1 MNRISFKAAALALL
15 LGASA
20 FAREG
25 VIYGP
30 KKIDSPPMALLAGKV
45 IPVTSDPIPDGVV
58 LIRDS
63 KILAVGP
70 RDKVKIPPGFKV
82 IEMPRALLFPG
93 FIEAHEHMGS
103 RTSRRMYDLNDMIQQ
118 INPGLRVLDF
128 ITTDH
133 PEIKRARAG
142 GVTTVIFIPG
152 SGTNLS
158 GWGVLMKTWGR
169 TAREALVR
177 FPGVLKVAQAGNPE
191 RPFGDLGSGRMGM
204 NALLRHIYTEGRNYT
219 KAWDDYE
226 SGKTR
231 KKPAFDPSL
240 ELFRDLFHHKFP
252 VCVHTQIYQPVLSTL
267 RICGDEFGLW
277 YYPTHSTFDAYKLAK
292 EVKKRG
298 VFINCGPR
306 KYYFDRKTW
315 EMVGFDREWW
325 KVLGDDMLSSNTD
338 APIVPLEELPLQAA
352 MASRLGLPPEVAIR
366 GITINN
372 ARLLGVEK
380 RMGSIEKG
388 KDADLVFWTGD
399 PLDPE
404 SHVLMTIVNG
414 HIAYDPDRDGRLF

>member
-1 MNRISFKAAALALL
+1 MSRILTKAAALALL
-15 LGASA
+15 LASA
-20 FAREG
+20 VAGKDRI
-25 VIYGP
+25 IYGP
-30 KKIDSPPMALLAGKV
+30 DRIDSPPMALVAGKV
-45 IPVTSDPIPDGVV
+45 IPVTSDPIPGGVV

-63 KILAVGP
+63 KILEVGP

-82 IEMPRALLFPG
+82 IEMPDALLFPG

-103 RTSRRMYDLNDMIQQ
+103 RTSARMYDLNDMIQQ

-133 PEIKRARAG
+133 PEIEKARAG
-142 GVTTVIFIPG
+142 GITTIIFIPG

-177 FPGVLKVAQAGNPE
+177 YPGVLKIAQAGNPE

-204 NALLRHIYTEGRNYT
+204 NALLRHIFTEGKAYAR
-219 KAWDDYE
+219 AWDDYE
-226 SGKTR
+226 KGKTGKR
-231 KKPAFDPSL
+231 PPFVPSL
-240 ELFRDLFHHKFP
+240 ESFRDLFHHRFP
-252 VCVHTQIYQPVLSTL
+252 VCVHTQMYQPVLSTL

-277 YYPTHSTFDAYKLAK
+277 YYPTHSTFDAWKLAP

-306 KYYFDRKTW
+306 KYFFDRKTW
-315 EMVGFDREWW
+315 EMVGFDKEWW

-372 ARLLGVEK
+372 ARLLGVDK

-404 SHVLMTIVNG
+404 SHVLLTIVNG
-414 HIAYDPDRDGRLF
+414 HVAYDPDRDGRLF

>member
-1 MNRISFKAAALALL
+1 MIRNFLKAALPALL
-15 LGASA
+15 LCVPAA
-20 FAREG
+20 ARDR
-25 VIYGP
+25 VIRGP
-30 KKIDSPPMALLAGKV
+30 ARIDSPPMALLAGKV
-45 IPVTSDPIPDGVV
+45 VPVTSEPIPDGVV
-58 LIRDS
+58 LIKDS
-63 KILAVGP
+63 KILEVGP

-82 IEMPRALLFPG
+82 VRMPEAFLFPG

-103 RTSRRMYDLNDMIQQ
+103 RPSARMYDLNDMIQQ
-118 INPGLRVLDF
+118 LNPGLRVLDF
-128 ITTDH
+128 ITVDH
-133 PEIKRARAG
+133 PEIKKARAG
-142 GVTTVIFIPG
+142 GVTTIIFIPG

-177 FPGVLKVAQAGNPE
+177 YPGVLKVAQAGNPE
-191 RPFGDLGSGRMGM
+191 RRFGDLGAGRMGM
-204 NALLRHIYTEGRNYT
+204 NALIRHILRIGEKYT

-226 SGKTR
+226 KGKTK
-231 KKPAFDPSL
+231 KKPPFDPSL
-240 ELFRDLFHHKFP
+240 ESFRDLFHHRFP

-267 RICGDEFGLW
+267 RVFHDEFGLW
-277 YYPTHSTFDAYKLAK
+277 HYPTHSTFDAYKLAK

-306 KYYFDRKTW
+306 KYHFDRKTW
-315 EMVGFDREWW
+315 EIVGFDREWW

-352 MASRLGLPPEVAIR
+352 MASRLGLPPEVAIK

-372 ARLLGVEK
+372 ARLLGVEG

-404 SHVLMTIVNG
+404 SHVLLTIVNG
-414 HIAYDPDRDGRLF
+414 HVAYDPERDGRLF

>member
-1 MNRISFKAAALALL
+1 MNRIFFKAAALALL

-20 FAREG
+20 FARDR

-169 TAREALVR
+169 TAREALMR

-191 RPFGDLGSGRMGM
+191 RPFGDLGSGRMG
-204 NALLRHIYTEGRNYT
+204 
-219 KAWDDYE
+219 
-226 SGKTR
+226 
-231 KKPAFDPSL
+231 
-240 ELFRDLFHHKFP
+240 
-252 VCVHTQIYQPVLSTL
+252 
-267 RICGDEFGLW
+267 
-277 YYPTHSTFDAYKLAK
+277 
-292 EVKKRG
+292 
-298 VFINCGPR
+298 
-306 KYYFDRKTW
+306 
-315 EMVGFDREWW
+315 
-325 KVLGDDMLSSNTD
+325 
-338 APIVPLEELPLQAA
+338 
-352 MASRLGLPPEVAIR
+352 
-366 GITINN
+366 
-372 ARLLGVEK
+372 
-380 RMGSIEKG
+380 
-388 KDADLVFWTGD
+388 
-399 PLDPE
+399 
-404 SHVLMTIVNG
+404 
-414 HIAYDPDRDGRLF
+414 